1 MRSNLENVYS
11 AHLSA
16 SGKSAGDEVELVSRG
31 CRFRG
36 LYSTVKSR
44 PGGGDSIKMQLL
56 DGSGGTALISFNVT
70 RAPTAYSIVSPL
82 VSMMIPDGTYVQ
94 FDTGIY
100 LKAPSDANGFNV
112 ISYTVFYT

>member
-1 MRSNLENVYS
+1 MRSNLEDVYS
-11 AHLSA
+11 THLSA
-16 SGKSAGDEVELVSRG
+16 SGKSAGDEVQLVNRA

-36 LYSTVKSR
+36 LYASVKSR
-44 PGGGDSIKMQLL
+44 PPGGDSIKMQLL

-70 RAPTAYSIVSPL
+70 RAPTAYAIVSPL

-94 FDTGIY
+94 FDSSMY